1 MSTLPLSAVDI
12 NRTNGRGRDASVQ
25 GCRLQRIRPDHI
37 LVLNEIRKFR
47 ITKLH
52 KRG

>member
-12 NRTNGRGRDASVQ
+12 KRTNDRGRDASAQ
-25 GCRLQRIRPDHI
+25 GSRLQLLRPDHI
-37 LVLNEIRKFR
+37 LVLNEIRRFR